1 MEIIAKHHAIDH
13 DQIELYSDDM
23 KWLLGVIHVDSFQD
37 MPKTQDRL
45 IQSKEAILRLEEV

>member
-1 MEIIAKHHAIDH
+1 MEIIAKGHKVDH

-23 KWLLGVIHVDSFQD
+23 RWLLGVIHIDSFHD

-45 IQSKEAILRLEEV
+45 IRNKKVFLRLEEV